1 MFDMKDIQA
10 VAAQAQNKQ
19 WEYQDKVLDYLE
31 HIELLLADIK
41 LKFDE
46 MEL

>member
-1 MFDMKDIQA
+1 MFDMKSLQE
-10 VAAQAQNKQ
+10 VALDAQNKQ
-19 WEYQDKVLDYLE
+19 SEYQDKVLNYLE